1 MKANPTKGLTLSFI
15 KALLQEST
23 VTIIMGEAHTCKSIA
38 KVALC
43 FDQLNKGEFRSS
55 NENK

>member
-1 MKANPTKGLTLSFI
+1 M
-15 KALLQEST
+15 KALLQESK
-23 VTIIMGEAHTCKSIA
+23 VTIIMGEAHTCKRIA
-38 KVALC
+38 KVVLC